1 MRIPRAASLLIAPS
15 LATAVL
21 TLAVACGAD
30 RTDAASAPEP
40 APPGTTAPAT
50 SPSPGR
56 DTAPHSDPDLY
67 SDSVKSPP
75 KLDDSETV
83 AGRQGETRGGGTF
96 EFGEGEKGD
105 ALIIAVRC
113 QGKGE
118 IKVSVKP
125 VNVGFPLECVDGEAG
140 TTTSTTYNQVGVA
153 GVEKKGTVSVLAP
166 SSVRWSM
173 TIGRGKPAEAEA
185 LGPKPQPQPSGETE

>member
-1 MRIPRAASLLIAPS
+1 M
-15 LATAVL
+15 
-21 TLAVACGAD
+21 
-30 RTDAASAPEP
+30 
-40 APPGTTAPAT
+40 
-50 SPSPGR
+50 
-56 DTAPHSDPDLY
+56 
-67 SDSVKSPP
+67 
-75 KLDDSETV
+75 DDSETV

-185 LGPKPQPQPSGETE
+185 LGPKPQPGPSGETE